1 MYIIV
6 AKLEGTSYINHKIVE
21 DNYKLVKHE
30 RIVAR
35 GSKEALENLL
45 PKKKK

>member
-21 DNYKLVKHE
+21 DDYKLVKHE

-35 GSKEALENLL
+35 GSREALENLM
-45 PKKKK
+45 PKKIK